1 MPFHRVHRIF
11 LVSLLKLKFKDA
23 QTAAGLVERQ
33 VGNNILH
40 NQIQS
45 LINGDQVLKG
55 NSCLASTSMLP
66 RPLNCCKGFFTETLS
81 HCNLNL
87 NYITSPNSRRVG
99 CHLNVAL
106 EGGTED
112 LSRGEGNAGQPE
124 CIWNPDTGKVDGD
137 PEVSVASW
145 PAGLADLA
153 LSKSLREQVPKSEEK
168 EERRRSKS

>member
-1 MPFHRVHRIF
+1 MCIEGVNDKFKRLSSLCLICNSIGIMLLSREKDVLYGPTYTDSKNRFVLNTSVPFHRVHRIF

-66 RPLNCCKGFFTETLS
+66 RLLNCC
-81 HCNLNL
+81 
-87 NYITSPNSRRVG
+87 
-99 CHLNVAL
+99 
-106 EGGTED
+106 
-112 LSRGEGNAGQPE
+112 
-124 CIWNPDTGKVDGD
+124 
-137 PEVSVASW
+137 
-145 PAGLADLA
+145 
-153 LSKSLREQVPKSEEK
+153 
-168 EERRRSKS
+168 